1 MKILKIKNNDKNTK
15 EKEELL
21 CHEKIINNWENEF
34 KSILKNKE
42 KVTLELFPIDKKWFE
57 EYKRKVLSNN
67 IPIYTRIENYKK
79 ISPLDKLNILQDLKS
94 INPSSDFIL
103 LNKNSL
109 DSFHPSII
117 NKKINIKLVCQFL
130 NGKMVT
136 KIGNLSYYFYNI
148 DENNLIKEGILLFDK
163 INENQINDVILNF
176 LNRHIN
182 LFINSYFAH
191 ISTSNDK
198 FIIYHRNEFDFLI
211 KKQQYTDSN
220 NNSDMKLKSFQKNN
234 IYIMQ
239 QIPSKTEKSNQQLCL
254 KSPKR
259 NHKFKNDSNN
269 NLIPKANN
277 IKNITENNET
287 FKNNNLDKIIDSIIE
302 FYYSN
307 EQLKNI
313 INSQEANGFKMINK
327 YWLKAFKRE
336 YLFNE
341 IKSILSMENNSLIYK
356 KIISDFLISPFNF
369 I

>member
-1 MKILKIKNNDKNTK
+1 
-15 EKEELL
+15 
-21 CHEKIINNWENEF
+21 
-34 KSILKNKE
+34 
-42 KVTLELFPIDKKWFE
+42 
-57 EYKRKVLSNN
+57 
-67 IPIYTRIENYKK
+67 
-79 ISPLDKLNILQDLKS
+79 
-94 INPSSDFIL
+94 
-103 LNKNSL
+103 
-109 DSFHPSII
+109 
-117 NKKINIKLVCQFL
+117 
-130 NGKMVT
+130 
-136 KIGNLSYYFYNI
+136 
-148 DENNLIKEGILLFDK
+148 
-163 INENQINDVILNF
+163 
-176 LNRHIN
+176 
-182 LFINSYFAH
+182 
-191 ISTSNDK
+191 
-198 FIIYHRNEFDFLI
+198 
-211 KKQQYTDSN
+211 
-220 NNSDMKLKSFQKNN
+220 MKLKSFQKNN

-287 FKNNNLDKIIDSIIE
+287 FKNNNLDIIIDSIIE

-341 IKSILSMENNSLIYK
+341 IKSILSMEKNSLIYK